1 MQLQEALLFGIAA
14 MVLHE
19 AGHVVAA
26 LALNV
31 KVHKV
36 GLHWKGPYI
45 RRSSGTA
52 AQNFVITLAGPGMNL
67 WLALLFYRASPHFAL
82 CNLVIGVVNLMPIP
96 ASDGSRALQLISQWA
111 GLREFFPR
119 IQRQWLVL
127 RRNNTFSKA
136 SQCFFDLAVTGSIR
150 WIQDID

>member
-19 AGHVVAA
+19 AGHVVTA

-67 WLALLFYRASPHFAL
+67 WLALLFYRVSPHFAL

-111 GLREFFPR
+111 GSSG
-119 IQRQWLVL
+119 I
-127 RRNNTFSKA
+127 FSAHSTPVVGVK
-136 SQCFFDLAVTGSIR
+136 TK
-150 WIQDID
+150 